1 MDTSLLAAVL
11 CGLALAVSVAGT
23 VIPVLPGS
31 ILGLAALLAW
41 ALFGGAGWGGWIV
54 FALGGVL
61 FAAGMAASAVLAG
74 RRLRERQIPNRSV
87 LAGAVLAI
95 VGMFLIPVVGLIV
108 GFAAGLLLSEWQRTR
123 HLHGAAS
130 SAWAALKATGL
141 GILVEFGFACTA
153 VTVWVIGVWTH
164 FATR

>member
-23 VIPVLPGS
+23 IIPVLPGS

-41 ALFGGAGWGGWIV
+41 ALFGGAGWGAWLV
-54 FALGGVL
+54 FGIGGVL
-61 FAAGMAASAVLAG
+61 FAAGMAASAVLTG
-74 RRLRERQIPNRSV
+74 RRLRQRQIPNRSV

-95 VGMFLIPVVGLIV
+95 PGMFLIPVVGLVV

-141 GILVEFGFACTA
+141 GILVEFGFACAA
-153 VTVWVIGVWTH
+153 VTVWVVGVWTY